1 MILSTTDWMQV
12 VDWSRAQFAMTAIYH
27 WLFVPLTLGLGIICA
42 IMESIYYRTGNEFWK
57 RTTKFWM
64 RIFGINFA
72 IGVATGIILEF
83 EFGTNWS
90 NYSHFVGDIFGAPL
104 AIEGIMAFFLEST
117 FIAVM
122 FFGWNKVSKGFHLTA
137 TWLTAIGANLSAL
150 WILVANAWMQ
160 YPVGMTFNIATA
172 RNEMTSFWDV
182 LLSPVAL
189 NKFFHTVT
197 SGYVLAAV
205 VVVGISAWFLLRK
218 REGQMA
224 KDSIK
229 VAGIFGLVSSLALLY
244 SGDGSGEQVAKTQ
257 PMKLAAMEALY
268 DGSRGAG
275 LTVIG
280 ILKPENERTD
290 NENAYYFKID
300 IPKLLSILSFKDS
313 KAYVAGINDLIDGNE
328 AEGILSTQEKIER
341 GRVAIE
347 QLAIYHK
354 ALKEKDSAEIARV
367 TALFNPDT
375 PQGKAFLAE
384 NFKYFGY
391 GYLNAPTDT
400 IPNVPLVFY
409 TFRIMVALGCYF
421 ILLFAVVLALVYRDT
436 IDKRRWLL
444 LALVWSIPLAYIAS
458 VSGWI
463 VAEVG
468 RQPWTIQDLLPTVA
482 SVSRINASSVM
493 VTFFIFVALFTT
505 LLIAE
510 LMIVTKQIKIGPKD
524 ETARPTNRINKT
536 ARLWIH
542 IFCYSTIGGS

>member
-1 MILSTTDWMQV
+1 MLDTAVDFMQV

-27 WLFVPLTLGLGIICA
+27 WLFVPLTLGLGFIIA
-42 IMESIYYRTGNEFWK
+42 FMETAYYRTGDEFWK

-64 RIFGINFA
+64 RLFGINFA

-104 AIEGIMAFFLEST
+104 AVEGIMAFFMEST

-150 WILVANAWMQ
+150 WILVANGWMQ
-160 YPVGMTFNIATA
+160 YPVGMTFNLETA

-197 SGYVLAAV
+197 SAYVLAAV
-205 VVVGISAWFLLRK
+205 FVVGVSAWFLLKK
-218 REGQMA
+218 REQLMA
-224 KDSIK
+224 RKSMIIAS
-229 VAGIFGLVSSLALLY
+229 VFGLVSACAAAF
-244 SGDGSGEQVAKTQ
+244 SGDRSGVVIAEVQ

-268 DGSRGAG
+268 DGEESAG
-275 LTVIG
+275 LTVFG
-280 ILKPENERTD
+280 VLKPAEERTGND
-290 NENAYYFKID
+290 EAFYFRFE
-300 IPKLLSILSFKDS
+300 IPKLLSLMSYRQAD
-313 KAYVAGINDLIDGNE
+313 AYVAGINDLVNGNPNQGLMS
-328 AEGILSTQEKIER
+328 AQEKMDR

-347 QLAIYHK
+347 QLARYRQAK
-354 ALKEKDSAEIARV
+354 KENDAATMKEVA
-367 TALFNPDT
+367 ALFSPDT
-375 PQGKAFLAE
+375 PQGREFLK
-384 NFKYFGY
+384 NYFRYFGY
-391 GYLNAPTDT
+391 GYLSSPQD
-400 IPNVPLVFY
+400 IVPNVSLVFY
-409 TFRIMVALGCYF
+409 SFRVMVAAGVFFLF
-421 ILLFAVVLALVYRDT
+421 LFAMNLWLLW
-436 IDKRRWLL
+436 KRREERYRPWLYVL
-444 LALVWSIPLAYIAS
+444 LWSIPLAYLAS
-458 VSGWI
+458 QAGWI

-482 SVSRINASSVM
+482 AVSRIDSTSVM

-510 LMIVTKQIKIGPKD
+510 LMIMTKQIQIGPKN
-524 ETARPTNRINKT
+524 E
-536 ARLWIH
+536 
-542 IFCYSTIGGS
+542 